1 MPRIAVV
8 GAGLTGLYT
17 AWRLQKIGYDVTIFE
32 ARDRM
37 GGRVLTKTLTLKNQ
51 SYAFDL
57 GPTWYW
63 PETERLMTTLI
74 ERLQLPI
81 LVQAT
86 EGTMMLERSPGQ
98 QVEQH
103 RLPDGQTVLSHRLVN
118 GMHSVTKALAEQLH
132 PGTIQLEHRV
142 TAIEATDQVELT
154 MEQRGRRFE
163 QTFDHVIVTLPPRLS
178 GQIHWHPAL
187 PESVHRQLRTT
198 PTWMAGQAKMVVVYD
213 TPFWQQAGRSGFA
226 ISWSGVLQEIHDA
239 SPPTGP
245 GAVFGFFR
253 LTATERS
260 TLGETA
266 LKRQV
271 IEQLIRLFG
280 PEAGQPLATLY
291 QDWAKEP
298 ETAAKADA
306 EPLTDF
312 PDYRPIRLEGT
323 LQDKVTLLGTE
334 SDPTFGGH
342 LEGALQSVER
352 WLTAYTEEEES

>member
-17 AWRLQKIGYDVTIFE
+17 ASRLQERGDEVTIFE
-32 ARDRM
+32 ARDRI
-37 GGRVLTKTLTLKNQ
+37 GGRVLTKTVTLKDQ

-63 PETERLMTTLI
+63 LETERLMTTLI
-74 ERLQLPI
+74 ESLQLPV

-86 EGTMMLERSPGQ
+86 EGTMMLERSPG

-103 RLPDGQTVLSHRLVN
+103 RLPDGQTVLSHRLVK
-118 GMHSVTKALAEQLH
+118 GMHSVTEALAEQLN
-132 PGTIQLEHRV
+132 PGMIQLAYRV
-142 TAIEATDQVELT
+142 TAIEATNQVELT
-154 MEQRGRRFE
+154 MEQMGSQFR
-163 QTFDHVIVTLPPRLS
+163 QTFDQVIVTLPPRLS
-178 GQIHWHPAL
+178 VHINWNPSL

-198 PTWMAGQAKMVVVYD
+198 PTWMAGQAKVVVVYD
-213 TPFWQQAGRSGFA
+213 TPFLRQAGRSGFA

-245 GAVFGFFR
+245 GALFGFFR
-253 LTATERS
+253 LTATERA
-260 TLGETA
+260 TLGETEV
-266 LKRQV
+266 KRQV
-271 IEQLIRLFG
+271 IEQLIHLFG
-280 PEAGQPLATLY
+280 EEAGHPVAVLY

-298 ETAAKADA
+298 ETAVRADA

-312 PDYRPIRLEGT
+312 PVYQSIRLEGA

-342 LEGALQSVER
+342 LEGALQSVEQ
-352 WLTAYTEEEES
+352 WLTATMREDES

>member
-1 MPRIAVV
+1 MLRIAVV

-17 AWRLQKIGYDVTIFE
+17 AWRLQERGYEVRIFE
-32 ARDRM
+32 ARDRI
-37 GGRVLTKTLTLKNQ
+37 GGRVLTKTLTLKDQ

-74 ERLQLPI
+74 ERLQLPV

-86 EGTMMLERSPGQ
+86 DGTMMLERSPG

-103 RLPDGQTVLSHRLVN
+103 RLPDGQTVLSHRLVK
-118 GMHSVTKALAEQLH
+118 GMHSVTEALAEQLH
-132 PGTIQLEHRV
+132 PGTIQLAHRV
-142 TAIEATDQVELT
+142 TTIEVTEQIELT
-154 MEQRGRRFE
+154 MEQSGSRFR

-178 GQIHWHPAL
+178 RQIQWHPAL
-187 PESVHRQLRTT
+187 AESVQHQLRTT
-198 PTWMAGQAKMVVVYD
+198 PTWMAGQAKVVAVYD
-213 TPFWQQAGRSGFA
+213 TPFWRQAGRSGFA

-245 GAVFGFFR
+245 GALFGFFR
-253 LTATERS
+253 LTATERA
-260 TLGETA
+260 TLGETEV
-266 LKRQV
+266 KRQV
-271 IEQLIRLFG
+271 VEQLIHLFG
-280 PEAGQPLATLY
+280 EEAGHPVAVLY
-291 QDWAKEP
+291 QDWAKEL
-298 ETAAKADA
+298 ETAAEADA

-312 PDYRPIRLEGT
+312 PVYRPIRLEGA

-352 WLTAYTEEEES
+352 WLTAYMREDES

>member
-17 AWRLQKIGYDVTIFE
+17 AWRLQERGYEVTIFE
-32 ARDRM
+32 ARDRI
-37 GGRVLTKTLTLKNQ
+37 GGRVLTKTLTLKDQ

-74 ERLQLPI
+74 ERLQLPV

-86 EGTMMLERSPGQ
+86 EGTMMLERSPG

-118 GMHSVTKALAEQLH
+118 GMHSVTEVLAERLH
-132 PGTIQLEHRV
+132 PGTIQLAHRV
-142 TAIEATDQVELT
+142 TAIEATEQVELT
-154 MEQRGRRFE
+154 MEQSGSRFR
-163 QTFDHVIVTLPPRLS
+163 QTFDHVIMTIPPRIS
-178 GQIHWHPAL
+178 SHINWYPAL
-187 PESVHRQLRTT
+187 PESVHRQLRAT
-198 PTWMAGQAKMVVVYD
+198 PTWMAGQAKVVVVYD
-213 TPFWQQAGRSGFA
+213 TPFWRQAGRSGFA

-253 LTATERS
+253 LTATERA
-260 TLGETA
+260 TLGEMA
-266 LKRQV
+266 VKRQV
-271 IEQLIRLFG
+271 VEQLTRLFG
-280 PEAGQPLATLY
+280 EEAGHPIAVLY
-291 QDWAKEP
+291 QDWAKES
-298 ETAAKADA
+298 ETATKADA
-306 EPLTDF
+306 EPLTEF
-312 PDYRPIRLEGT
+312 PAYRPIRLEGA

-352 WLTAYTEEEES
+352 WLTAYMGEDES